1 MSLPGADSNPTEHE
15 ECLGEAIEA
24 YLTLA
29 EAGEAPDPEE
39 FAARYPDLEMELR
52 EAFEGLALVRGLVGD
67 SRGESGSLRAGRRV
81 AGYRI
86 VRELGRGGM
95 GIVYEAVHVD
105 LDRPVALK
113 VLGYAAAPDSNS
125 RRRFLNEAKTAAG
138 LHHTYIVPVFDVGQ
152 VGSLCYYAMQRIEGS
167 GLDRVIKLL
176 KQTRSGPSGADP
188 SDSRPTPRATPGAPL
203 TEPLTQGP
211 DQSRAAMDR
220 RSLTDATAS
229 WVQSSSRTSRL
240 GIRIPPDDDLTTP
253 YTPPT
258 GSSYYR
264 WVAQAGKQAAEGLAY
279 AHRRGVIHRDIKPS
293 NLLVDERGNTWIA
306 DFGLASRA
314 TDPGQSHTHA
324 TGPVGTPRY
333 MSPEQAAAQPVDPR
347 TDVYSLGATL
357 YEMLTLRP
365 AFDGATSAEV
375 IEQIRTKDPLPPRKI
390 TPRTPR
396 DLETIILKAMSK
408 RPVDRYESSE
418 ALAEDLTRYLASEPV
433 RARRIGPVGRLIR
446 FARRHPFS
454 SSISATAAAIVLTVA
469 TWAYLR
475 VLNERNTAVAAQEQ
489 TATAMKQ
496 VRAAIQHSEAARAQ
510 QLWRESTVIRLSALP
525 ERRNQGL
532 NRLTESASL
541 TADLDLQA
549 RLREEAVAFLALRD
563 VEPRTAV
570 ETGPTWGTVFTPAA
584 NPPTLASLAENAES
598 IALHGLADGELSQR
612 IDLPWF
618 PSGAPG
624 RPNAPSRPPGRG
636 GGQRLGTGIAV
647 SGSFLATIWP
657 NGQGVRR
664 IEPRTG
670 TIHDE
675 IALPDR
681 QIEAIQATPDGRR
694 LITLE
699 RQARPGPTGPGR
711 APGPGGRPFLSLR
724 AVLWDFSNPSQPL
737 ATLAEPPTSEST
749 VQPARFPDIPLLAI
763 GPDSQTIAQ
772 SWLQFQAPE
781 AGSTVT
787 LFDAETGLK
796 SSAIEGIPGNITA
809 LTLGPNQLLAAALG
823 DGSIRIWE
831 GSTHASLPG
840 LYHHQSTVRTLT
852 FSPDGSLLALAGG
865 STGIE
870 VWDVAT
876 NTLVAALQAPAAVLD
891 LKFSPD
897 GTTLAAT
904 TNTVTARWQIIEPVG
919 RSTLSGFDNRINSV
933 AFGPEGA
940 LSVGDWNGQTR
951 LWSPSKGPSMGRT
964 LTGPR
969 GPGFLVYDKQ
979 GKLLSIG
986 MEGLDLRPFELLA
999 NNNFLRFS
1007 DAVPA
1012 ASSRDLEL
1020 PSPPNIASMLQTPTL
1035 VGGSAII
1042 VQGTM
1047 LEAFRRTQMRR
1058 PPSWITYSQGDSG
1071 NRLAISQGGEVVLWN
1086 SNQPNRLQ
1094 RVQIPEFERVRPGG
1108 SRRGRERGE
1117 GPGPRGP
1124 VGWQALALDP
1134 QGSALYLLDFE
1145 GTLHAWSL
1153 TETASGLVVATRQ
1166 AWSATSGN
1174 YTSLALSRDGH
1185 WLACGMA
1192 DGTVKVLSP
1201 TTGIA
1206 RFSIKGTEGEA
1217 RGRITALAFAPNSN
1231 TLAVGDQRGTLD
1243 LWSLPL
1249 APNLSGQEQP
1259 TRLLKFPPHVGSV
1272 GPIAFDREGRY
1283 LASAGDDKIVQIW
1296 ELDQIEHHLENL
1308 RLGWT
1313 TPISQRLWPKP

>member
-510 QLWRESTVIRLSALP
+510 
-525 ERRNQGL
+525 
-532 NRLTESASL
+532 
-541 TADLDLQA
+541 
-549 RLREEAVAFLALRD
+549 
-563 VEPRTAV
+563 
-570 ETGPTWGTVFTPAA
+570 
-584 NPPTLASLAENAES
+584 
-598 IALHGLADGELSQR
+598 
-612 IDLPWF
+612 
-618 PSGAPG
+618 
-624 RPNAPSRPPGRG
+624 
-636 GGQRLGTGIAV
+636 
-647 SGSFLATIWP
+647 
-657 NGQGVRR
+657 
-664 IEPRTG
+664 
-670 TIHDE
+670 
-675 IALPDR
+675 
-681 QIEAIQATPDGRR
+681 
-694 LITLE
+694 
-699 RQARPGPTGPGR
+699 
-711 APGPGGRPFLSLR
+711 
-724 AVLWDFSNPSQPL
+724 
-737 ATLAEPPTSEST
+737 
-749 VQPARFPDIPLLAI
+749 
-763 GPDSQTIAQ
+763 
-772 SWLQFQAPE
+772 
-781 AGSTVT
+781 
-787 LFDAETGLK
+787 
-796 SSAIEGIPGNITA
+796 
-809 LTLGPNQLLAAALG
+809 
-823 DGSIRIWE
+823 
-831 GSTHASLPG
+831 
-840 LYHHQSTVRTLT
+840 
-852 FSPDGSLLALAGG
+852 
-865 STGIE
+865 
-870 VWDVAT
+870 
-876 NTLVAALQAPAAVLD
+876 
-891 LKFSPD
+891 
-897 GTTLAAT
+897 
-904 TNTVTARWQIIEPVG
+904 
-919 RSTLSGFDNRINSV
+919 
-933 AFGPEGA
+933 
-940 LSVGDWNGQTR
+940 
-951 LWSPSKGPSMGRT
+951 
-964 LTGPR
+964 
-969 GPGFLVYDKQ
+969 
-979 GKLLSIG
+979 
-986 MEGLDLRPFELLA
+986 
-999 NNNFLRFS
+999 
-1007 DAVPA
+1007 
-1012 ASSRDLEL
+1012 
-1020 PSPPNIASMLQTPTL
+1020 
-1035 VGGSAII
+1035 
-1042 VQGTM
+1042 
-1047 LEAFRRTQMRR
+1047 
-1058 PPSWITYSQGDSG
+1058 
-1071 NRLAISQGGEVVLWN
+1071 
-1086 SNQPNRLQ
+1086 
-1094 RVQIPEFERVRPGG
+1094 
-1108 SRRGRERGE
+1108 
-1117 GPGPRGP
+1117 
-1124 VGWQALALDP
+1124 
-1134 QGSALYLLDFE
+1134 
-1145 GTLHAWSL
+1145 
-1153 TETASGLVVATRQ
+1153 
-1166 AWSATSGN
+1166 
-1174 YTSLALSRDGH
+1174 
-1185 WLACGMA
+1185 
-1192 DGTVKVLSP
+1192 
-1201 TTGIA
+1201 
-1206 RFSIKGTEGEA
+1206 
-1217 RGRITALAFAPNSN
+1217 
-1231 TLAVGDQRGTLD
+1231 
-1243 LWSLPL
+1243 
-1249 APNLSGQEQP
+1249 
-1259 TRLLKFPPHVGSV
+1259 
-1272 GPIAFDREGRY
+1272 
-1283 LASAGDDKIVQIW
+1283 
-1296 ELDQIEHHLENL
+1296 
-1308 RLGWT
+1308 
-1313 TPISQRLWPKP
+1313 